1 MRITARRLRNYRAYE
16 DLDLELAPGLVGIYG
31 PNGSGKT
38 TLLEAITFA
47 LYGRAR
53 TQKDEVRTTGVNA
66 DCMAEVEFEHEG
78 HLYLVRRTITGI
90 NSTMRAQAHADG
102 AHVAEGVRDT
112 DRYVRSILGM
122 DDAAFRASVFTEQK
136 QLDAF
141 SSKKPAE
148 RQKLVLRLLGITPLD
163 DARDDARKDSRARQK
178 EYERL
183 RDMLPDVEL
192 LRTELATA
200 ETAANEARDAHAQAE
215 KAVGGAE
222 EALVAAGARH
232 EELSTRRHEHDAL
245 VVEGKPLRKG
255 HDAPVARARGLSRG

>member
-1 MRITARRLRNYRAYE
+1 MRITALRLRNYRAYE

-53 TQKDEVRTTGVNA
+53 
-66 DCMAEVEFEHEG
+66 
-78 HLYLVRRTITGI
+78 
-90 NSTMRAQAHADG
+90 
-102 AHVAEGVRDT
+102 
-112 DRYVRSILGM
+112 
-122 DDAAFRASVFTEQK
+122 
-136 QLDAF
+136 
-141 SSKKPAE
+141 
-148 RQKLVLRLLGITPLD
+148 
-163 DARDDARKDSRARQK
+163 QK

-200 ETAANEARDAHAQAE
+200 ETAASEARDAHAQAD
-215 KAVGGAE
+215 KAVGRAE
-222 EALVAAGARH
+222 EALVAAAARY

-245 VVEGKPLRKG
+245 VVEGKSLRRE
-255 HDAPVARARGLSRG
+255 H